1 MNRPLP
7 GPPRRLRTAD
17 AGTPVVEAA
26 GAVCWRVGAGG
37 ALQVLVVHRPRYDDW
52 SWPKG
57 KLDEGEGVV
66 EAAWREVEE
75 ETGLRV
81 RLGIPLTPARY
92 RLSDSLDKHVS
103 YWAAHVAGGG
113 LPPPP
118 RPDEVDR
125 SEWVSVEEA
134 RARLTRRG
142 DRQQLT
148 GLVSAHDAGCLDTW
162 PLVVLRH
169 GVAHPRTVWGRDDS
183 VRPLVAAGLRQAA
196 ALVPLLLAWA
206 PDRVVSSPWQ
216 RCTDTVRP
224 YLEATGAH
232 LRTRSRLAEDAH
244 RRDPAKVSSLV
255 DSLLDKGRPVLVCTH
270 RPVLGTLL
278 KALAV
283 RTAPGVD
290 GIPAEDPFLAPG
302 EVLVAH
308 VARRG
313 GRVVAVE
320 RHRPPRA

>member
-1 MNRPLP
+1 MNRPIP
-7 GPPRRLRTAD
+7 GPPRRSEPTTD
-17 AGTPVVEAA
+17 APAPVVEAA
-26 GAVCWRVGAGG
+26 GAVCWRVRAE
-37 ALQVLVVHRPRYDDW
+37 LEVLVVHRPRYDDW

-57 KLDEGEGVV
+57 KLDPGEGIVA
-66 EAAWREVEE
+66 AAWREVEE

-81 RLGIPLTPARY
+81 RLGIALPAARY
-92 RLSDSLDKHVS
+92 RLTDSLDKHVS
-103 YWAAHVAGGG
+103 YWAAHVADDG

-125 SEWVSVEEA
+125 SEWVGVAEA

-142 DRQQLT
+142 DRQQLSH
-148 GLVSAHDAGCLDTW
+148 LVDAHEAGCLDTW
-162 PLVVLRH
+162 PLVILRH
-169 GVAHPRTVWGRDDS
+169 GVAHPRTIWGRDES
-183 VRPLVAAGLRQAA
+183 VRPLVPAGLRQAA
-196 ALVPLLLAWA
+196 ALVPVLQAWA

-224 YLEATGAH
+224 YLEASGAS
-232 LRTRSRLAEDAH
+232 LRTRGRLAEDAH
-244 RRDPAKVSSLV
+244 RRDPAKVAALV

-278 KALAV
+278 EALAV
-283 RTAPGVD
+283 RAPSVAD
-290 GIPAEDPFLAPG
+290 IPASDPFLAPG
-302 EVLVAH
+302 EALVAH

-320 RHRPPRA
+320 RHRPERH